1 MRRQPHRLNH
11 TTLSVNSRE
20 KKEEYSVEFAKLA
33 HTFEELERTS
43 SRLTL
48 IELLT
53 QLFRSIERLEEI
65 EQVCYLVQGRVAPF
79 FEAMEMG
86 MAEKSVT
93 RSIALASHTTPEH
106 IAALYATLGDLG
118 AVADQVKRETKS
130 APSAL
135 SVDEVFEELR
145 AIAQRSGK
153 GAVEQKSARLVS
165 LLTRVDDV
173 SAKYVVRILL
183 GNLRLGIGDA
193 TVLDALAKARWNDT
207 KKRKL
212 LEGAYHKTSDLGL
225 IARTIYEQPSEEE
238 AERAVAA
245 LDIQV
250 GKPVHSQL
258 AERLPS
264 AEAIIARMGVV
275 VAQYKYDGLR
285 AQIHKDGKLVTIFSR
300 NLEDQ
305 SHMFPELI
313 AGTLRQ
319 VRAERA
325 ILDAE
330 ALAYNATSEEFLPF
344 QETTRRRR
352 KHGIEALAEQLPLK
366 AFVFDILY
374 KDGTSLL
381 DTPLVERLKIL
392 EETLQSDDTLMRT
405 VSHTVS
411 DAHTLTLLFDEAIS
425 KGLEGLV
432 VKKQESRYEAGA
444 RNFNWVKLK
453 RHSAGALNDTIDCV
467 LLGYLFGRGRRTAL
481 GAGSLLVGVYDPE
494 QDLFV
499 TVTKIG
505 TGLSDE
511 QWRSIRERTRGLEVD
526 HRPARVSSLIEPSVW
541 VEPQLVIEVLADE
554 ITRSP
559 THTAGKVGAEPGYA
573 LRFPRLVTFREAD
586 KKPED
591 ATTVQELIELY
602 HSQGKK

>member
-1 MRRQPHRLNH
+1 
-11 TTLSVNSRE
+11 
-20 KKEEYSVEFAKLA
+20 VEFANLA

-43 SRLTL
+43 SRLAL

-53 QLFRSIERLEEI
+53 QLFRSIERPDEI

-79 FEAMEMG
+79 FEALEMG
-86 MAEKSVT
+86 MAEKSVA
-93 RSIALASHTTPEH
+93 RSIAMAYNATLEH
-106 IAALYATLGDLG
+106 IAALYAALGDLG
-118 AVADQVKRETKS
+118 LVAGKVNSE
-130 APSAL
+130 AGHIPHVL
-135 SVDEVFEELR
+135 NVDEVFEGLR
-145 AIAQRSGK
+145 TIAQTAGK
-153 GAVEQKSARLVS
+153 GAVEQRIARLS
-165 LLTRVDDV
+165 DLLTCVDSV

-193 TVLDALAKARWNDT
+193 TVLDALAKARWNDA

-225 IARTIYEQPSEEE
+225 IARTLWEHPDEEE
-238 AERAVAA
+238 AQGAVVA
-245 LDIQV
+245 LGVQV
-250 GKPVHSQL
+250 GKPIHSQL
-258 AERLPS
+258 AERLPT
-264 AEAIIARMGVV
+264 AEAIMAKMGTV

-285 AQIHKDGKLVTIFSR
+285 AQIHKDRQQVTIFSR

-313 AGTLRQ
+313 AGTLKQ
-319 VRAERA
+319 VRAESA

-352 KHGIEALAEQLPLK
+352 KHGIEAMAEQLPLK
-366 AFVFDILY
+366 AFVFDVLY
-374 KDGTSLL
+374 KDGVSLL
-381 DTPLVERLKIL
+381 DTPLVDRLKIL
-392 EETLQSDDTLMRT
+392 EEIMHPADDTLMLT
-405 VSHTVS
+405 ESHTMS
-411 DAHTLTLLFDEAIS
+411 DASTLTLLFDEAIS

-432 VKKQESRYEAGA
+432 VKKLESRYEAGA

-467 LLGYLFGRGRRTAL
+467 LLGYLFGRGKRAAF

-494 QDLFV
+494 RDLFV

-511 QWRSIRERTRGLEVD
+511 QWRSIRERTKGLEVD

-541 VEPQLVIEVLADE
+541 VEPQLVLEVLADE

-573 LRFPRLVTFREAD
+573 LRFPRLVAFREQD
-586 KKPED
+586 KQPED
-591 ATTVQELIELY
+591 ATTVEELIEMY
-602 HSQGKK
+602 KSQGRK

>member
-1 MRRQPHRLNH
+1 M
-11 TTLSVNSRE
+11 
-20 KKEEYSVEFAKLA
+20 EFASLA

-43 SRLTL
+43 SRLAL

-53 QLFRSIERLEEI
+53 GLFRSIERPDEI
-65 EQVCYLVQGRVAPF
+65 EKVCYLVQGRVAPF
-79 FEAMEMG
+79 FEALEMG
-86 MAEKSVT
+86 MAEKTVA
-93 RSIALASHTTPEH
+93 RSIAIASHSTPEH
-106 IAALYATLGDLG
+106 VFALYNTLGDMGL
-118 AVADQVKRETKS
+118 VAEQVRKEAGTVS
-130 APSAL
+130 DTL
-135 SVDEVFEELR
+135 SVDDVFEGLKT
-145 AIAQRSGK
+145 IAQTAGK
-153 GAVEQKSARLVS
+153 GAIEKRIARLS
-165 LLTRVDDV
+165 DLLTHVDGV

-193 TVLDALAKARWNDT
+193 TVLDALAKARWNDA

-212 LEGAYHKTSDLGL
+212 LEGAYNKTSDLGL
-225 IARTIYEQPSEEE
+225 IARTLWQHPGEEE
-238 AERAVAA
+238 AQRAVAL
-245 LDIQV
+245 LDVQV
-250 GKPVHSQL
+250 GKPIRSQL
-258 AERLPS
+258 AERLPT
-264 AEAIIARMGVV
+264 AEAILAKMGTV
-275 VAQYKYDGLR
+275 VAQYKYDGFR
-285 AQIHKDGKLVTIFSR
+285 TQIHKDGQQVTIFSR
-300 NLEDQ
+300 NLEDM

-313 AGTLRQ
+313 EGTLKQ

-330 ALAYNATSEEFLPF
+330 ALAYNVTSEEFLPF

-352 KHGIEALAEQLPLK
+352 KHQIEAMVQQLPLK
-366 AFVFDILY
+366 AFIFDILY

-392 EETLQSDDTLMRT
+392 EETIHQAPDTLMLT
-405 VSHTVS
+405 TSHIVK
-411 DAHTLTLLFDEAIS
+411 DAHSLTLLFDEAIS

-432 VKKQESRYEAGA
+432 VKKLESRYEAGA

-467 LLGYLFGRGRRTAL
+467 LLGYLFGRGKRAAL
-481 GAGSLLVGVYDPE
+481 GAGSLLVGVYDPG

-511 QWRSIRERTRGLEVD
+511 QWRSVRERTQGLEVD
-526 HRPARVSSLIEPSVW
+526 HKPARVSSLIEPSVW

-559 THTAGKVGAEPGYA
+559 THTAGKVGAELGYA
-573 LRFPRLVTFREAD
+573 LRFPRLVSFRERD
-586 KKPED
+586 KKPGD
-591 ATTVQELIELY
+591 ATTVQELIELCQ
-602 HSQGKK
+602 SQGRK

>member
-1 MRRQPHRLNH
+1 M
-11 TTLSVNSRE
+11 
-20 KKEEYSVEFAKLA
+20 EFAALA
-33 HTFEELERTS
+33 RTFEELERTS
-43 SRLTL
+43 SRLAL

-53 QLFRSIERLEEI
+53 QLFRSIERPEEI

-79 FEAMEMG
+79 FVALEMG

-93 RSIALASHTTPEH
+93 RSIAMASHTTPER

-118 AVADQVKRETKS
+118 LVVGQVKSETKS
-130 APSAL
+130 APSVL
-135 SVDEVFEELR
+135 SVDEVFKGLK
-145 AIAQRSGK
+145 AIAQTAGK
-153 GAVEQKSARLVS
+153 GAVEQKIARLS
-165 LLTRVDDV
+165 DLLTPVDSV
-173 SAKYVVRILL
+173 SAKYMVRILL

-193 TVLDALAKARWNDT
+193 TVLDALAKARWKDA

-225 IARTIYEQPSEEE
+225 IARTLWDHPGEEE
-238 AERAVAA
+238 AQQAVAV

-264 AEAIIARMGVV
+264 AEAIIAKMGTV

-285 AQIHKDGKLVTIFSR
+285 AQIHKEGQQVTIFSR

-313 AGTLRQ
+313 AGTLKQ
-319 VRAERA
+319 VRAESV

-330 ALAYNATSEEFLPF
+330 ALAYNTTSEEFLPF

-374 KDGTSLL
+374 KDGVSLL
-381 DTPLVERLKIL
+381 DSPLAERLKIL
-392 EETLQSDDTLMRT
+392 EETMHPADDTLMLT
-405 VSHTVS
+405 SSHTVR
-411 DAHTLTLLFDEAIS
+411 DAHTLTLLFEEAIS

-432 VKKQESRYEAGA
+432 VKKLESRYEAGA
-444 RNFNWVKLK
+444 RNFNWIKLK

-467 LLGYLFGRGRRTAL
+467 LLGYLFGRGKRAAL
-481 GAGSLLVGVYDPE
+481 GAGSLLVGLYDPE
-494 QDLFV
+494 RDLFV

-541 VEPQLVIEVLADE
+541 VEPQLVLEVLADE

-573 LRFPRLVTFREAD
+573 LRFPRLVSFREGD

-602 HSQGKK
+602 QSQGKK

>member
-1 MRRQPHRLNH
+1 M
-11 TTLSVNSRE
+11 
-20 KKEEYSVEFAKLA
+20 EFAALA
-33 HTFEELERTS
+33 RTFEELERTS
-43 SRLTL
+43 SRLAL

-53 QLFRSIERLEEI
+53 QLFRSIERPEEI

-79 FEAMEMG
+79 FVALEMG

-93 RSIALASHTTPEH
+93 RSIAMASHTTPER

-118 AVADQVKRETKS
+118 LVVGQVKSETKS
-130 APSAL
+130 APSVL
-135 SVDEVFEELR
+135 SVDEVFERLK
-145 AIAQRSGK
+145 AIAQTAGK
-153 GAVEQKSARLVS
+153 GAVEQKIARLS
-165 LLTRVDDV
+165 DLLTPVDSV

-193 TVLDALAKARWNDT
+193 TVLDALAKARWNDA

-225 IARTIYEQPSEEE
+225 IARTLWDHPEEEE
-238 AERAVAA
+238 AQQAVAV

-264 AEAIIARMGVV
+264 AEAIIAKMETV

-285 AQIHKDGKLVTIFSR
+285 AQIHKDGQQVTIFSR

-313 AGTLRQ
+313 AGTLKQ
-319 VRAERA
+319 VRAESV

-330 ALAYNATSEEFLPF
+330 ALAYNASSEEFLPF

-352 KHGIEALAEQLPLK
+352 KHGIEAMAEQLPLK

-374 KDGTSLL
+374 KDGVSLL
-381 DTPLVERLKIL
+381 DSPLAERLKIL
-392 EETLQSDDTLMRT
+392 EETMHPADDTLMLT
-405 VSHTVS
+405 ESHTMS
-411 DAHTLTLLFDEAIS
+411 DASTLTLLFDEAIS

-453 RHSAGALNDTIDCV
+453 RHSAGALNDTIDCI
-467 LLGYLFGRGRRTAL
+467 LLGYLFGRGKRAAF

-494 QDLFV
+494 RDLFV

-511 QWRSIRERTRGLEVD
+511 QWRSIRERTKGLEVD

-541 VEPQLVIEVLADE
+541 VEPQLVLEVLADE

-559 THTAGKVGAEPGYA
+559 THTAGKVGDEPGYA
-573 LRFPRLVTFREAD
+573 LRFPRLVSFRERD
-586 KKPED
+586 KQPED

-602 HSQGKK
+602 QSQGRK